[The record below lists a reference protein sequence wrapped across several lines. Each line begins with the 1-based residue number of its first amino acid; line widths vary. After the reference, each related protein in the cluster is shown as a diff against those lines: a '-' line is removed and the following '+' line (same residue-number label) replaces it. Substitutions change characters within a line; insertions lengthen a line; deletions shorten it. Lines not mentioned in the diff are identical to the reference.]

1 MSQLPTVLIIDDAA
15 ATRHGLGQLLA
26 LRGYDTREAR
36 NGAHGLAMLR
46 SEPGIRLVVLDLRMP
61 ESDGSWFRE
70 HQLDDAETLRTTLRI
85 EHILYKPVSIDAL
98 LDIVARYC
106 AAYGLRCPRRRRIR
120 RRRRPQKFSSTPRLA
135 HARCELPARGL

>member
-1 MSQLPTVLIIDDAA
+1 MSLRQKVLIIDDAA
-15 ATRHGLGQLLA
+15 GTRHGLGQLLE

-61 ESDGSWFRE
+61 ESDGLWFRE
-70 HQLDDAETLRTTLRI
+70 RQLADPTIARIPVVVFTGDGDAETLRSTLRI

-98 LDIVARYC
+98 LEIVALYC
-106 AAYGLRCPRRRRIR
+106 AA
-120 RRRRPQKFSSTPRLA
+120 
-135 HARCELPARGL
+135 

>member
-1 MSQLPTVLIIDDAA
+1 MSLRQTVLIIDDAP
-15 ATRHGLGQLLA
+15 ATRHGLGQLLV

-70 HQLDDAETLRTTLRI
+70 HQLDDPTIACIPVVVFTGAGDAETLRQTLRI

-106 AAYGLRCPRRRRIR
+106 AA
-120 RRRRPQKFSSTPRLA
+120 
-135 HARCELPARGL
+135 